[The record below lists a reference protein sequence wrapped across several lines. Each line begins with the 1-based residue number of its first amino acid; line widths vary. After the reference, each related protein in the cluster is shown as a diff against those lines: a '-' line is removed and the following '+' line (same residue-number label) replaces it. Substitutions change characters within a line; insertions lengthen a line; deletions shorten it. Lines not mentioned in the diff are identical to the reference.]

1 MYIFLQIRTYNF
13 KVNINC
19 LRTCVFVRLHEL
31 SQLFF
36 TAMSQSVESG
46 QETWAMTATA
56 AAVVAVVVAIVLA
69 VYAGRW
75 APK

>member
-1 MYIFLQIRTYNF
+1 MTHN
-13 KVNINC
+13 
-19 LRTCVFVRLHEL
+19 CVFVRLHEL
-31 SQLFF
+31 SQLLF
-36 TAMSQSVESG
+36 TAMSHSVESG